1 MESISV
7 LPADAVIMYFTKY
20 ESDFPQADSDST
32 PHTEEVDVTA
42 HKCNHFESI
51 HHVGLGQ
58 CPVNI
63 PWSVDVKMAAN
74 NSCGVCN
81 VVRESGFAHA
91 CTECFAN
98 VCLLTCCVRDPNDAE
113 GSVTCNVCM
122 IKPAEDGKARGN
134 AIQTQPDMNK
144 VKSKSSRNPKRKT
157 DNPGPSSADI
167 AVRKENVETNA
178 KWRSIVE
185 LCKRTGYLAPSGQFF
200 NTTWWKDVHKY
211 SVLLPAWDSSDRPDF
226 FFSNAWDAGVTDMP
240 ALTKES
246 SWLVFEKAVAE
257 EIFELAKTHG
267 YLQNWAHDPALKQ
280 RLQKVIIHIPG
291 HTRAL
296 ATMWGELENIT
307 EDEKERRLKT
317 ILVMEADSAMGKVLL
332 KTMETCRAKIPKEME
347 GYASNLD
354 LLPYDITINFTTGPM
369 PHHAD
374 EDKWDGGG
382 GWLSV
387 LSINIGTMFV
397 FGEFAAQ
404 ADKENGPEI
413 RHKWLGPGQFLVF
426 CDKMRVDFDTQSR

>member
-1 MESISV
+1 
-7 LPADAVIMYFTKY
+7 
-20 ESDFPQADSDST
+20 
-32 PHTEEVDVTA
+32 
-42 HKCNHFESI
+42 
-51 HHVGLGQ
+51 
-58 CPVNI
+58 
-63 PWSVDVKMAAN
+63 
-74 NSCGVCN
+74 
-81 VVRESGFAHA
+81 
-91 CTECFAN
+91 
-98 VCLLTCCVRDPNDAE
+98 
-113 GSVTCNVCM
+113 M

-185 LCKRTGYLAPSGQFF
+185 LCKRTGYLAPSGDLI
-200 NTTWWKDVHKY
+200 NTTWWKDVQKY

-280 RLQKVIIHIPG
+280 RLQKVIIRIPG

-404 ADKENGPEI
+404 ADTKTGP
-413 RHKWLGPGQFLVF
+413 RFDTSGWGQVNSLRSVTS
-426 CDKMRVDFDTQSR
+426 CVWTSTMARTQSR